1 MLFGWF
7 ELVRGLLDCRSNRS
21 DIMKVGDK
29 IKIDFAGKKKDAL
42 VFKLFPSSVYL
53 KVDFENHKGKILK
66 RKLSQ
71 IENKKSTSNKEKKK

>member
-1 MLFGWF
+1 
-7 ELVRGLLDCRSNRS
+7 
-21 DIMKVGDK
+21 MKVGDK

-53 KVDFENHKGKILK
+53 KVDFEHDKGKIVK

-71 IENKKSTSNKEKKK
+71 IESKKSTSGKEKKK